1 MKNYLTEFIGTFF
14 LVLTIGLANGSG
26 SILAP
31 LAIGSVLMVM
41 TYMGSYISGAHY
53 NPAITLA
60 AYIRGKIEVKEAGIY
75 WLLQIIGAIAGGFLA
90 GMLVQDDAF
99 VFAMAPANSAS
110 VVEVLLTELLFTFA
124 LVLVFLN
131 VSLSEKTRG
140 NSYFGLAIGF
150 AYLAGLFAGGPVS
163 GGVFNPAVGL
173 GPNLAVQ
180 NFTPIWIY
188 IVAPLAGGALAGFVS
203 KLQNPEEKVSE

>member
-1 MKNYLTEFIGTFF
+1 MKSYLTEFIGTVL

-31 LAIGSVLMVM
+31 VAVGAALMAL
-41 TYMGSYISGAHY
+41 TYMGSHLSGAHY

-60 AYIRGKIEVKEAGIY
+60 AYIRGKIAVKEAGIY
-75 WLLQIIGAIAGGFLA
+75 WLVQFVGAIAGGFLG

-99 VFAMAPANSAS
+99 TFHLSPANSAS
-110 VVEVLLTELLFTFA
+110 VVEVLLTELLFTFV
-124 LVLVFLN
+124 LTLVFMN
-131 VSLSEKTRG
+131 VMYAEKTKG

-150 AYLAGLFAGGPVS
+150 VYLAGIFAGGPVS
-163 GGVFNPAVGL
+163 GGVFNPAAGL
-173 GPNLAVQ
+173 GPNLATQ

-188 IVAPLAGGALAGFVS
+188 LIAPLAGAALAGFVS
-203 KLQNPEEKVSE
+203 RFQHPEG